1 MQATRAG
8 ERPIANGRLSATD
21 PSMTETLSSLTPL
34 HVARRSEIARGIH
47 AFELRDASGAPLPAF
62 TPGAHVTVRTPGG
75 LLRKY
80 SLCNDPREADRYVIA
95 VKREPAGRGGSASLV
110 DDCAVDS
117 MLQCSTPRN
126 DFALNDKARELLF
139 IAGGI
144 GITPIVSMVRHLRAS
159 GAPRF
164 SLYYL
169 TRSPEETA
177 FADELAFEQGAGR
190 VVIHHDGGDAE
201 RAFDLWPLFERPRPV
216 HVYACGP
223 RGLLQSIRDM
233 TGHWSA
239 TSIHV
244 ESFADAGTLAA
255 PDDRPFRV
263 RLARSGVVVDVGAN
277 QSILDALRGQGLDVP
292 SSCESGTCGT
302 CRTRLVAGEAD
313 HRDLVLTDAEQ
324 ADTIMVCVSRARSA
338 EIVIDR

>member
-1 MQATRAG
+1 M
-8 ERPIANGRLSATD
+8 S
-21 PSMTETLSSLTPL
+21 ETSPSLTPL
-34 HVARRSEIARGIH
+34 HVARRTEIARGIH
-47 AFELRDASGAPLPAF
+47 AFELRNTDGAPLPAF

-80 SLCNDPREADRYVIA
+80 SLCNDPCERDRYVIA

-110 DDCAVDS
+110 DDCAADS
-117 MLQCSTPRN
+117 MLPCSAPHN
-126 DFALNDKARELLF
+126 DFMLTDNARELVF

-144 GITPIVSMVRHLRAS
+144 GITPIVSMVRHVRSS
-159 GAPRF
+159 GGPPF

-177 FADELAFEQGAGR
+177 FRDELTAEGNGMR
-190 VVIHHDGGDAE
+190 MVIHHYDGDPE
-201 RAFDLWPLFERPRPV
+201 RAFHLWPLFERARPA

-223 RGLLQSIRDM
+223 RGLLEAIRDM

-244 ESFADAGTLAA
+244 ESFADAGTLAVA
-255 PDDRPFRV
+255 DDHPFRV
-263 RLARSGVVVDVGAN
+263 RLARSGEIIDVGAR
-277 QSILDALRGQGLDVP
+277 QSILDALRDHGLEVP

-302 CRTRLVAGEAD
+302 CRTRLIGGEAD
-313 HRDLVLTDAEQ
+313 HRDLVLTDAEH
-324 ADTIMVCVSRARSA
+324 ADTIMVCVSRARSP